1 MAFQPPQNEGLNH
14 KYLQVSD
21 LRRLQY
27 LAFSSRRTVEGQFSG
42 QHATPQRGK
51 SVEFRDY
58 RQYIPGDELS
68 NVDWKVYGRSDKLF
82 IKIFEHHA
90 DLTAHLLVDASAS
103 MGFRGISARRS
114 PPPASRKRVRGGKNA
129 DLPPSKYDYACRLA
143 ASLAFLI
150 VKEKDRVSFAVAR
163 EGLYGHLPAS
173 NSAVNLTGIL
183 HTMERTV
190 PAGEAQLSQAIRELA
205 GKCRKRDLLIVFS
218 DFLGA
223 ADGVMNAL
231 SLWLHRGGEVIVF
244 HVLHAEELK
253 LPPVQNGIFI
263 DSETAERIRICVED
277 IRPEYDARLA
287 AFLDDWS
294 RSCRGNG
301 IDYLLSST
309 ADPYHEQLR
318 RFLTRRADIA

>member
-21 LRRLQY
+21 LRRLQH
-27 LAFSSRRTVEGQFSG
+27 LSFSSRRTVEGQYSG

-103 MGFRGISARRS
+103 MGFRGTSGKRS
-114 PPPASRKRVRGGKNA
+114 PPPANRKRVRGRKDA

-150 VKEKDRVSFAVAR
+150 VKDKDRVSFAAAR
-163 EGLYGHLPAS
+163 EGLYGHLPPS
-173 NSAVNLTGIL
+173 SSAVNLSGVL
-183 HTMERTV
+183 DRMERTV
-190 PAGEAQLSQAIRELA
+190 PSGEAQLSQAIRELV
-205 GKCRKRDLLIVFS
+205 GKSRKRDLLIVFS

-223 ADGVMNAL
+223 SDGIMNAL
-231 SLWLHRGGEVIVF
+231 SLWMHRGGEVIAF

-253 LPPVQNGIFI
+253 LPLIQNGIFI
-263 DSETAERIRICVED
+263 DSETAERIRISVED
-277 IRPEYDARLA
+277 IRPEYDARMK
-287 AFLDDWS
+287 AFLDEWS
-294 RSCRGNG
+294 QSCRGNG

-309 ADPYHEQLR
+309 ADPYYELLH
-318 RFLTRRADIA
+318 RFLTRRAAIA

>member
-1 MAFQPPQNEGLNH
+1 MAFQTRQNEGLNR

-21 LRRLQY
+21 LRRLQH
-27 LAFSSRRTVEGQFSG
+27 LSFSCRRTVEGQYSG

-82 IKIFEHHA
+82 IKIFEHQA

-103 MGFRGISARRS
+103 MGFRGISAKRT
-114 PPPASRKRVRGGKNA
+114 PPVGNRKRSRGAKDAG
-129 DLPPSKYDYACRLA
+129 LPLSKYDYACRLA

-150 VKEKDRVSFAVAR
+150 VKDKDRVSFAAAC
-163 EGLYGHLPAS
+163 EGLYEHLAPS
-173 NSAVNLTGIL
+173 SSAVNLSGIL
-183 HTMERTV
+183 TTMERIL

-205 GKCRKRDLLIVFS
+205 GKSRKRDLLVVFS
-218 DFLGA
+218 DFLGS
-223 ADGVMNAL
+223 ADEVMNAM

-244 HVLHAEELK
+244 HVLHAEELN

-263 DSETAERIRICVED
+263 DSETAERIRISVED
-277 IRPEYDARLA
+277 IRPEYDARMKS
-287 AFLDDWS
+287 FLEGWS
-294 RSCRGNG
+294 QACRGNG

-309 ADPYHEQLR
+309 ADPYHEQLH
-318 RFLTRRADIA
+318 RFLTRRAAIA